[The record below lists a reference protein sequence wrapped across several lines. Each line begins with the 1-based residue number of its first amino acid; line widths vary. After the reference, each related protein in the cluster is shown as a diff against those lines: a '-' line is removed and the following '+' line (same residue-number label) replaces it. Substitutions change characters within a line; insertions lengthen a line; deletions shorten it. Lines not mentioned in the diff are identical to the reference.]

1 MGVGVFPPD
10 AGSGGQGGKYLELPP
25 IIDQEVRRV
34 RASFRS
40 IRYLS
45 YLLDPYFLSLSQSL
59 SLSISIFLSLI
70 FSLSLSRTLTFSLP
84 LSLPYYSF
92 FVAIWFFICVGD
104 RDSDSVEEEKEEKG
118 WRSRLF
124 GTFCRDRHG

>member
-34 RASFRS
+34 RASFLS
-40 IRYLS
+40 IRYVS
-45 YLLDPYFLSLSQSL
+45 YLLDPYFLSLSLSL
-59 SLSISIFLSLI
+59 SLSISLSLFLSL
-70 FSLSLSRTLTFSLP
+70 SLSLP